1 MCRATHPPTAA
12 TLWGNIMG
20 RPLRLLAVLA
30 MCVVL
35 ATATTTAAA
44 AASPPTPP
52 PTTIEDQNDR
62 QLRNLRTEQ
71 AQRTQA
77 AEELFRSMERS
88 FVPAPNLGGGM
99 AAQPPA
105 SPVPAVPRPWAGMVA
120 SLLLGLV
127 GGVVGGCAALVG
139 WTAATRRRLRQ
150 PASAT

>member
-12 TLWGNIMG
+12 TPWGNIMG
-20 RPLRLLAVLA
+20 RPLQLLAVLA

-35 ATATTTAAA
+35 AIATTAAA
-44 AASPPTPP
+44 VASPPPP

-62 QLRNLRTEQ
+62 QLRNLRAEQ

-105 SPVPAVPRPWAGMVA
+105 SPVPAVPRPGAGMVA